1 MISNIIKTLGNLKSI
16 ISIGINFQFITFKS
30 FYKLDEFVYFT
41 GTDWVWEIIH
51 MLIHGKTEYRKEDKT
66 ATMLEIIPT
75 LRSLESERSP
85 RNLNTHLPVRWLPSE
100 HLEKGGTC
108 KLRNGKKR
116 KETKRNGKKKNEK
129 KTRRKATKRNEKKR
143 NAKKRKQNS
152 EKRNETKEKEKKR
165 KKRKETKRNEK
176 YGSP

>member
-1 MISNIIKTLGNLKSI
+1 MTGSDIKQSVGMVNLIYYQFEPITKVDIKNRVCISTQDILILQEVLKNAFSLIVHCFLG
-16 ISIGINFQFITFKS
+16 
-30 FYKLDEFVYFT
+30 YYV
-41 GTDWVWEIIH
+41 
-51 MLIHGKTEYRKEDKT
+51 RKVK
-66 ATMLEIIPT
+66 A
-75 LRSLESERSP
+75 
-85 RNLNTHLPVRWLPSE
+85 
-100 HLEKGGTC
+100 GTC

-116 KETKRNGKKKNEK
+116 KETKRNGKKRNEK

-152 EKRNETKEKEKKR
+152 EKRNETKKKEKKR

>member
-1 MISNIIKTLGNLKSI
+1 MRKNRVQEICQNFDGNFACVNGQYPSK
-16 ISIGINFQFITFKS
+16 NFDRLELNRVQS
-30 FYKLDEFVYFT
+30 YF
-41 GTDWVWEIIH
+41 
-51 MLIHGKTEYRKEDKT
+51 
-66 ATMLEIIPT
+66 LEIWIDLQGFRPIKVEYWNGVSK
-75 LRSLESERSP
+75 LHGFISSW
-85 RNLNTHLPVRWLPSE
+85 NQ
-100 HLEKGGTC
+100 GTC

-116 KETKRNGKKKNEK
+116 KETERNGKKKNEK

-176 YGSP
+176 YGSPR